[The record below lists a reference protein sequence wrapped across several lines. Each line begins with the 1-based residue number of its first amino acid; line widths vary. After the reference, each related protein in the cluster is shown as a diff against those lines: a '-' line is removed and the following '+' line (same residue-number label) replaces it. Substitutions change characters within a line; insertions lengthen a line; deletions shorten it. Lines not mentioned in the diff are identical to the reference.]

1 MPNLA
6 PLIWCDMPPVAMTST
21 RSPPGNASTLAR
33 IAAPSDL
40 SLPAVG
46 SGWRT
51 MFTAIGVT
59 VTGQAPPVPSPVRR
73 NT

>member
-6 PLIWCDMPPVAMTST
+6 PLIWCGLPPVAMTST
-21 RSPPGNASTLAR
+21 RAAPRKASTLAR

-40 SLPAVG
+40 SLLAAG

-51 MFTAIGVT
+51 
-59 VTGQAPPVPSPVRR
+59 APR
-73 NT
+73 